1 TKVHI
6 IVYTLMLVVVSV
18 FPFFSGMSGLLYLVS
33 ALALGAGFIGWS
45 GLLMFK
51 PKPSTPMDTFRYSI
65 LYLALLFIALVVDHY
80 LI

>member
-1 TKVHI
+1 
-6 IVYTLMLVVVSV
+6 
-18 FPFFSGMSGLLYLVS
+18 MSGLLYLIS
-33 ALALGAGFIGWS
+33 ALALGAGFIVWS

-51 PKPSTPMDTFRYSI
+51 PKPSTAMDTFRYSI